1 MRLLATQSGRNV
13 FAQDENAVGPAQT
26 GTLLRVEGA
35 QNVSARKFAEK
46 KTYTKQVDAS
56 EEPQEGTGEGLK
68 TCLGPQAGI
77 VNVSAATRRVFARR
91 EARENAST
99 KVCRGNA

>member
-35 QNVSARKFAEK
+35 QNVSARKFIGK
-46 KTYTKQVDAS
+46 KT
-56 EEPQEGTGEGLK
+56 
-68 TCLGPQAGI
+68 
-77 VNVSAATRRVFARR
+77 
-91 EARENAST
+91 
-99 KVCRGNA
+99 